1 MPSIRIPIDRNSALS
16 ECHIELE
23 VLQEFSVP
31 SATVRDERV
40 PLGVVRLNLSE
51 FVEESDAITS
61 RKRSASLGA
70 MGSPPIPRVHGGDEV
85 AEDGIVRR
93 YLMQESKVNSTLQI
107 GILMVQIDGERNYAA
122 PPLKSAPVF
131 GGIAGFMA
139 GEQVE
144 QDDTAGRKSKRKS
157 PIIIIQTGSQ
167 TAEIPNIHKARD
179 AAELQDLYRSALT
192 AVWCAQPEEHPA
204 SAVVEDIFSGGNG
217 WAISSARSR
226 RAKSSGSAHYH
237 DDGDESSGS
246 ISGDEGY
253 GGTLRPSDFKR
264 AQRRVARKLASERT
278 LRAEGKKGGGDGGA
292 RSRSG
297 SLASLAPTL
306 GSSEREREAGL
317 ERARVREVSEAE
329 ARDDMV
335 AWRLSGRV

>member
-1 MPSIRIPIDRNSALS
+1 MPSA
-16 ECHIELE
+16 
-23 VLQEFSVP
+23 
-31 SATVRDERV
+31 AVRDERV

-107 GILMVQIDGERNYAA
+107 GILMVQIDGDRNYAA

-144 QDDTAGRKSKRKS
+144 QDDTAGRKSKRR
-157 PIIIIQTGSQ
+157 PTPLAILQTGSQ
-167 TAEIPNIHKARD
+167 IAEIPNIHKARD

-217 WAISSARSR
+217 WAISSSRSR
-226 RAKSSGSAHYH
+226 RAKSSAHYH

-246 ISGDEGY
+246 LSGDEGY
-253 GGTLRPSDFKR
+253 GGTLRPSDFKK

-278 LRAEGKKGGGDGGA
+278 LRAEGKKGGGGDGGA

-317 ERARVREVSEAE
+317 ERARVRELSEAE